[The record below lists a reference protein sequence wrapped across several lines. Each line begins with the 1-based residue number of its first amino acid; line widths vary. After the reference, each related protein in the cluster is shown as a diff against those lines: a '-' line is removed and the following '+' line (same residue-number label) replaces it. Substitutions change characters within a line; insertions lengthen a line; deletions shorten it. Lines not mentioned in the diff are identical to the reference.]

1 MLAQYVWRGAPV
13 VRRPGTDPALMGATP
28 LQLLQRDRDAL
39 RQERPLDLAALALV
53 EAKIRVH
60 LSKRR

>member
-1 MLAQYVWRGAPV
+1 MLAPYTWKGAPV
-13 VRRPGTDPALMGATP
+13 VRRPDPDTSLLGATP